1 MPEQVSALSQVL
13 PGADANGSAAAAM
26 DEDAEEC
33 HMSAVANIKEECNH
47 RHRMSRQQSSNAY
60 DSDDDEDMP
69 RGGQRVQCAQQ

>member
-13 PGADANGSAAAAM
+13 PGADANGSAAAM

-33 HMSAVANIKEECNH
+33 HMTAVADFDEEVKH
-47 RHRMSRQQSSNAY
+47 RQRMSRQQSSNAY
-60 DSDDDEDMP
+60 DSDEDEDMA